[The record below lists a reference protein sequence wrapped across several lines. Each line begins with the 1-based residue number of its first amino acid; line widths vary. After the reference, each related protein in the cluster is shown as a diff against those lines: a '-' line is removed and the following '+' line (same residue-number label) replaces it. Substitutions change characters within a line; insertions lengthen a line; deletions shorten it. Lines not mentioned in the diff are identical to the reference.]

1 MANDAW
7 LEGGMAVAALRWAE
21 IAGHS
26 GIQSLEVRADAL
38 MARAARLLVT
48 AYEHYQEVRGVSR
61 AVGLARRGVAWTPR
75 RTHEDMEWLLR
86 FEATG

>member
-1 MANDAW
+1 
-7 LEGGMAVAALRWAE
+7 
-21 IAGHS
+21 
-26 GIQSLEVRADAL
+26 L